1 MIDPADFPAPLQDGV
16 AALARDMTRHGADRD
31 APVREVMARL
41 GDRWS
46 TLVLLVLT
54 IGEWRHAD
62 LRRVLSRLSAEQA
75 ISQRV
80 LTLKMRALERD
91 GFVARKITE
100 DVPPRVSYRLTP
112 LGADLAQEARRLIDW
127 VNAQADIIR
136 AARAAFDA
144 QDCA

>member
-1 MIDPADFPAPLQDGV
+1 M
-16 AALARDMTRHGADRD
+16 
-31 APVREVMARL
+31 
-41 GDRWS
+41 
-46 TLVLLVLT
+46 
-54 IGEWRHAD
+54 
-62 LRRVLSRLSAEQA
+62 
-75 ISQRV
+75 
-80 LTLKMRALERD
+80 
-91 GFVARKITE
+91 ARKITE